1 MALRLDSR
9 VPAPVETHVT
19 IGALRRRHL
28 RQVLRIENK
37 VYPRP
42 WTLGVFTSELSQ
54 SDARCY
60 LVARV
65 GSMVV
70 GYCGALYSMSDAHV
84 TNIAVD
90 PRWHRHCI
98 GSRLLMALVDESVER
113 GASHLTLEVRV
124 SNHGAQEM
132 YRKFGLAPAGVRA
145 KYYENTEDAIVMW
158 ANDID
163 AAPYRERMRAVGASI
178 PGTTAFDSPVGSRS
192 R

>member
-9 VPAPVETHVT
+9 VPGPLETHVT
-19 IGALRRRHL
+19 IGPLRRRHL

-54 SDARCY
+54 SDTRCY

-65 GSMVV
+65 GSAVV
-70 GYCGALYSMSDAHV
+70 GYCGALYSVEDAHV
-84 TNIAVD
+84 TNIAVE
-90 PRWHRHCI
+90 PRWHRHRI
-98 GSRLLMALVDESVER
+98 GSRLMAAVIRASVDR

-124 SNHGAQEM
+124 SNVGALEM
-132 YRKFGLAPAGVRA
+132 YRKFGMAPAGMRA

-163 AAPYRERMRAVGASI
+163 SASYLERVSTIEATI
-178 PGTTAFDSPVGSRS
+178 PGTTSFEARS

>member
-1 MALRLDSR
+1 MAIRLDAR
-9 VPAPVETHVT
+9 IPGPTDTHVT

-28 RQVLRIENK
+28 RQVLRIEHK

-42 WTLGVFTSELSQ
+42 WTLGIFTSELSQ
-54 SDARCY
+54 HDARCY

-65 GSMVV
+65 GSTVV
-70 GYCGALYSMSDAHV
+70 GYCGALYSLDDAHV

-90 PRWHRHCI
+90 PRWHRHRI
-98 GSRLLMALVDESVER
+98 GSRLMVALIRASVER

-124 SNHGAQEM
+124 SNVGAQEL
-132 YRKFGLAPAGVRA
+132 YRTFGMAPAGVRS

-163 AAPYRERMRAVGASI
+163 ATAYLERVSAIEAST
-178 PGTTAFDSPVGSRS
+178 PGSTTFEPRLP
-192 R
+192 